1 MNEWLKFIHLISYS
15 KIWWPTK
22 IFTTTYVTK
31 NFLESFLNRQFIH
44 QLGKKR
50 PDHAL
55 HALILHFWEEIKEL
69 CCDSLQM
76 VFSGIKRVNMAFMKK
91 VQNSMTKFREIL
103 EGFIPKSE
111 KFKHQ
116 LGHISYFFRQLVG
129 GKNFCSAQILLSS
142 CNKDTWL
149 S

>member
-1 MNEWLKFIHLISYS
+1 MTYKNIYHNVSYQE
-15 KIWWPTK
+15 
-22 IFTTTYVTK
+22 
-31 NFLESFLNRQFIH
+31 FLESFLNRQFIH

-50 PDHAL
+50 PDHAM

-76 VFSGIKRVNMAFMKK
+76 VFSGIKWVNIAFIKK
-91 VQNSMTKFREIL
+91 VQKSMTKFREIL
-103 EGFIPKSE
+103 EGFIPKCE
-111 KFKHQ
+111 KVKHQ
-116 LGHISYFFRQLVG
+116 LGHISYFIRQLFG
-129 GKNFCSAQILLSS
+129 GKNFFSAQILLSS